1 MSGLIGK
8 KIDVYEVTKLIGK
21 GGMGEVYEA
30 RHSLIGRACAIKVL
44 PADENLTQEH
54 VTRMIREAQAA
65 SALGHPNIVQ
75 IYDFR
80 MDSSGRFFMVMEL
93 LKGASLAEVLAQ
105 YGVLKT
111 EVAATIMM
119 QVLSALAGAHAKG
132 IVHRDLKPDN
142 IYLASDPA
150 GSFKVKLLDFGI
162 SKFTSVGADS
172 LRLTKTGAVLGTP
185 YYMSPE
191 QAEGKKDLD
200 KRSDIWSCGA
210 ILYEMVTGGVPFYGE
225 SYNEVMA
232 AILMKPFTRPRE
244 YVPTLEEGMER
255 IIMRALEKTPQNR
268 FCASEVF
275 FKALLPFHNSEGVAV
290 GEMVIA
296 PPFTGTNPLVL
307 LDRMVAAASAQP
319 VDVSR
324 PIASLESIQ
333 ADPKAARAPNDTAQ
347 IPAGGGLV
355 PRAGGGTEPNASGFP
370 QTITHGESIDGQ
382 GGGKGAKAA
391 SFAKL
396 AVFGVGALVLLAA
409 AITAMLLFTGSD
421 ADKKDET
428 ISEDPHVAS
437 SRTEGGGDA
446 MEGSFPPRGTA
457 GSRQKTTRTE
467 PRSRAIESGD
477 EMASGATPIR
487 PDTRDGG
494 SFAPREERRITITL
508 DGLPPGVR
516 VALDGKKVKPP
527 IRLAADGKRHCVKVW
542 GRRRRFYVKC
552 FEAVGDKTFRVQLKR
567 ARRTRHRNRRRGGGA
582 RTRGRGGKYD
592 NPYTR

>member
-8 KIDVYEVTKLIGK
+8 KIDVYEITQLIGK

-30 RHSLIGRACAIKVL
+30 RHTLIGRVCAIKVL

-80 MDSSGRFFMVMEL
+80 MDASGRFFMVMEL
-93 LKGASLAEVLAQ
+93 LKGASLAELLAQ
-105 YGVLKT
+105 YGALET
-111 EVAATIMM
+111 NVAATIMM

-142 IYLASDPA
+142 IYLAADPA
-150 GSFKVKLLDFGI
+150 GNFKVKLLDFGI

-232 AILMKPFTRPRE
+232 AILMKPFTPPRE

-255 IIMRALEKTPQNR
+255 IIIRAMEKNPQNR
-268 FCASEVF
+268 FASSEVF
-275 FKALLPFHNSEGVAV
+275 FKALLPFHNSEGVAL
-290 GEMVIA
+290 GEMVIV
-296 PPFTGTNPLVL
+296 PPFTGTNPLVS
-307 LDRMVAAASAQP
+307 LDKMVAAASAQP
-319 VDVSR
+319 LDVSR

-333 ADPKAARAPNDTAQ
+333 VNPKAAGAPDDTSQ

-355 PRAGGGTEPNASGFP
+355 GRTEPHASGFP

-382 GGGKGAKAA
+382 EMVKGAKSA
-391 SFAKL
+391 SLSKL
-396 AVFGVGALVLLAA
+396 VVLGIGALVLLAA
-409 AITAMLLFTGSD
+409 AITSILLFTQSDEGKKSEPSSKDSGVAASRVGGSD
-421 ADKKDET
+421 
-428 ISEDPHVAS
+428 
-437 SRTEGGGDA
+437 DA
-446 MEGSFPPRGTA
+446 MGGARPAFGTA
-457 GSRQKTTRTE
+457 GHRGGTSPTGPGGSDTR
-467 PRSRAIESGD
+467 SGD
-477 EMASGATPIR
+477 PMDSGTTLTR
-487 PDTRDGG
+487 RDGRDAG
-494 SFAPREERRITITL
+494 SSSPREERQITITL
-508 DGLPPGVR
+508 EGLPAGAR
-516 VALDGKKVKPP
+516 VVLDGKKVIPP
-527 IRLAADGKRHCVKVW
+527 IHLTADGERHCVKVW
-542 GRRRRFYVKC
+542 GSRRRFYVKC
-552 FEAVGDKTFRVQLKR
+552 FEAVGDKTFQVHLKR
-567 ARRTRHRNRRRGGGA
+567 VRRTRHRTRRRGSRT